1 MNTTTQGDLNLMFSA
16 IKGFHDILPGEVEKW
31 QFVEAKAR
39 KIFED
44 FGFSEIKIP
53 IAEKTEL
60 FTRSIGEATDIIEKE
75 MYTFPD
81 RKGELITLRPEATA
95 SIGRAYIEHRLYENN
110 RVAKLYCIGPM
121 FRYERP
127 QKGRYR
133 QFHQINVEA
142 LGTVDPIIDAEIIA
156 MLNHFL
162 IETNINGLELQIN
175 SLGCRDC
182 RPGYREKLKKFLEDK
197 SADLCIDCRRRICAN
212 PLRTFDCKNN
222 ACQEI
227 TSLAPKVLEYICS
240 NCAENF
246 EDVKRNLEQLGV
258 SYRINPQ
265 LVRGLDY
272 YTRTTFEVVTD
283 KLGAQNAVAAG
294 GRYDGLIQ
302 ELGGP
307 DIPGLGFAIGL
318 ERLIP
323 LIPKDKCFSAPLY
336 LFIAPIGNAAKD
348 RALQLANRFRIM
360 GIKTEIGYEGKSLKS
375 QMRWANKLNTK
386 FVMIIGDEEL
396 ASGRVIFRDMESQKQ
411 EEVEIEKIIEEVKSR
426 KRNNLK

>member
-1 MNTTTQGDLNLMFSA
+1 MITA

-31 QFVEAKAR
+31 QFVEATAR

-60 FTRSIGEATDIIEKE
+60 FTRSIGEATDIVEKE
-75 MYTFPD
+75 MYTFSD
-81 RKGELITLRPEATA
+81 RKGDLITLRPEATA
-95 SIGRAYIEHRLYENN
+95 SVGRAYIEHRLYENN
-110 RVAKLYCIGPM
+110 RVTKLYCIGPM

-133 QFHQINVEA
+133 QFHQINVEV
-142 LGTVDPIIDAEIIA
+142 LGTADPIIDAEVIV

-162 IETNINGLELQIN
+162 IATNINDVKLQIN
-175 SLGCRDC
+175 SLGCKNC
-182 RPGYREKLKKFLEDK
+182 RAHYREKLSKFLKDK
-197 SADLCIDCRRRICAN
+197 SSDLCIDCHRRIRTN
-212 PLRTFDCKNN
+212 PLRTFDCKNE
-222 ACQEI
+222 ACKEI
-227 TSLAPKVLEYICS
+227 TSLAPKILEYICS

-246 EDVKRNLEQLGV
+246 EDVKRNLEQLGI

-272 YTRTTFEVVTD
+272 YTRTTFEVITD

-307 DIPGLGFAIGL
+307 DMPGLGFAIGL
-318 ERLIP
+318 ERLIS
-323 LIPKDKCFSAPLY
+323 LIPKEKCFSAPVY
-336 LFIAPIGNAAKD
+336 LFIAPIGTTAKD
-348 RALQLANRFRIM
+348 KALQLANRFRMM
-360 GIKTEIGYEGKSLKS
+360 GIKTEIGYDGKSLKS
-375 QMRWANKLNTK
+375 QMRWADKLNAK

-396 ASGRVIFRDMESQKQ
+396 ASGRVIFRDMETQKQ
-411 EEVEIEKIIEEVKSR
+411 EEVEIEKIIEEVRSR
-426 KRNNLK
+426 KGKEITSGITGSKEN

>member
-1 MNTTTQGDLNLMFSA
+1 MINA

-31 QFVEAKAR
+31 QFVETTAR

-60 FTRSIGEATDIIEKE
+60 FTRGIGEATDIVEKE
-75 MYTFPD
+75 MYTFSD
-81 RKGELITLRPEATA
+81 RKGDLITLRPEATA
-95 SIGRAYIEHRLYENN
+95 SVGRAYIEHRLYENN
-110 RVAKLYCIGPM
+110 RVTKLYCIGPM

-133 QFHQINVEA
+133 QFHQINVEV
-142 LGTVDPIIDAEIIA
+142 LGTADPIIDAEVIA

-162 IETNINGLELQIN
+162 IALNINEVKLQIN
-175 SLGCRDC
+175 SLGCKNC
-182 RPGYREKLKKFLEDK
+182 RVHYRENLRDFLKDK
-197 SADLCIDCRRRICAN
+197 SSDLCIDCHRRIRTN
-212 PLRTFDCKNN
+212 PLRTFDCKNE
-222 ACQEI
+222 ACKEI
-227 TSLAPKVLEYICS
+227 TSLAPKILEHICS

-246 EDVKRNLEQLGV
+246 EDVKRNLEQLGI

-272 YTRTTFEVVTD
+272 YTRTTFEVITD

-307 DIPGLGFAIGL
+307 DMPGLGFAIGL
-318 ERLIP
+318 ERLIS
-323 LIPKDKCFSAPLY
+323 LIPKEKCFSVPVY
-336 LFIAPIGNAAKD
+336 LFIAPIGTAAKD
-348 RALQLANRFRIM
+348 KALQLANRFRIM
-360 GIKTEIGYEGKSLKS
+360 GIKTEIGYDGKSLKS
-375 QMRWANKLNTK
+375 QMRWADKLNAK

-396 ASGRVIFRDMESQKQ
+396 ASGRVIFRDMETQKQ
-411 EEVEIEKIIEEVKSR
+411 EEVEIEKIIEEVRSR
-426 KRNNLK
+426 KGKEITSGITGSKEN